1 MGIFKKKC
9 ILFQMTDRLIK
20 MLTKTMNGIYHRIQ
34 VFLKGLLRNEPTDK
48 YSLLQEL
55 ASLSEGIMRREMP

>member
-1 MGIFKKKC
+1 
-9 ILFQMTDRLIK
+9 MTDRLIK